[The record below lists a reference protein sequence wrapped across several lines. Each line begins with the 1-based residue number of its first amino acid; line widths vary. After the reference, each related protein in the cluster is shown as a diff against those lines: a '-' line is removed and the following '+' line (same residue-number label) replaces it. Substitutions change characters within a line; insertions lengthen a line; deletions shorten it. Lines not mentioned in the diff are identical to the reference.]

1 MAYATTNPPVLI
13 SQGIAGFRL
22 WKYESVDAATLVR
35 VNGYFTNGW
44 QLGMRANDIV
54 FVTDTD
60 TSNTTTIHTVNQA
73 SAASGVDLTDGLA
86 VGTTDTD

>member
-1 MAYATTNPPVLI
+1 MAYATSNPPVLVT
-13 SQGIAGFRL
+13 QGIAGFRI

-35 VNGYFTNGW
+35 VSGYFTNGW

-60 TSNTTTIHTVNQA
+60 TSNTTTIHTVNLA
-73 SAASGVDLTDGLA
+73 SSSGVDLTDGLA

>member
-1 MAYATTNPPVLI
+1 MAYSTSNPPVLI
-13 SQGIAGFRL
+13 TQGIAGFRI

-35 VNGYFTNGW
+35 VAGYFTNGW

-60 TSNTTTIHTVNQA
+60 SSNATTIHTVN
-73 SAASGVDLTDGLA
+73 SATSSGVDLTDGLA

>member
-1 MAYATTNPPVLI
+1 MAYATTNPPVLVT
-13 SQGIAGFRL
+13 QGIAGFRI

-35 VNGYFTNGW
+35 VSGYFTNGW

-60 TSNTTTIHTVNQA
+60 TSNTTTIHTVNSA
-73 SAASGVDLTDGLA
+73 SASGVDLTDGLA

>member
-1 MAYATTNPPVLI
+1 MAYATSNPPVLI
-13 SQGIAGFRL
+13 TQGIAGFRI

-35 VNGYFTNGW
+35 VSGYFTNGW
-44 QLGMRANDIV
+44 QLGMRVNDIV

-60 TSNTTTIHTVNQA
+60 SSNATTIHTVNLA
-73 SAASGVDLTDGLA
+73 SSAGVDLTDGLA

>member
-1 MAYATTNPPVLI
+1 MAYATSNPPVLI
-13 SQGIAGFRL
+13 TQGIAGFRL

-35 VNGYFTNGW
+35 VAGYFTNGW
-44 QLGMRANDIV
+44 QLGMRANDII

-60 TSNTTTIHTVNQA
+60 TGSGTTTIHTVNSA
-73 SAASGVDLTDGLA
+73 SSSGVDLTDGLA